1 MEVPDVRKQL
11 ASRAEAGRLRWVD
24 RASVLGLLVWSVAVG
39 ALQRPNGSRARRNS
53 SEPRY
58 RPKVGAR
65 ILTRRI
71 AGIIKFVLV
80 AALLCLPAAPLCAND
95 ISKANRLMVEAV
107 HHIQHSDLEPSAH
120 GKFTLLK
127 QAYDK
132 LLTIVKRYPSTDL
145 AVKLATGQRIGEI
158 SLEAVR
164 QAMERARPTE
174 PRQPGA
180 PLHFWKHVR
189 SVVALA
195 LPPGRRWAWTAGGG
209 GVEVLRDLA
218 TGETLRTW
226 RHPARPTAATI
237 SPDGERVLTAD
248 RNGGARLVASRTAEI
263 LRDWGHDRSVSS
275 VALSHDGGKAL
286 VAAGNEALLV
296 DIRALEVVRIWS
308 HRAPATAV
316 AWSPDARLIL
326 AGFADGKALLG
337 DARSGR
343 TLREWM
349 HEGSG
354 GGGVTSADFSA
365 DGSKVLTGAA
375 NSRAVLRDTGT
386 GRTLREWQVGK
397 KVTAVALSRDGR
409 WALTGDDGW
418 EVELHDAQ
426 GGRTVRKWRYDSWPQ
441 AVAFSADGRQAFM
454 GFADGA
460 AVLCE
465 IRIPANRG
473 NYKRTFLNSE
483 RGCW

>member
-1 MEVPDVRKQL
+1 M
-11 ASRAEAGRLRWVD
+11 SRSPLILRTSAKHNSSAD
-24 RASVLGLLVWSVAVG
+24 RGQVLSLLSSAVSIG
-39 ALQRPNGSRARRNS
+39 ALQGPHGTRSRRNS
-53 SEPRY
+53 
-58 RPKVGAR
+58 PKPWHRSKAR
-65 ILTRRI
+65 TRIVPRRI
-71 AGIIKFVLV
+71 VGIIKFVLV
-80 AALLCLPAAPLCAND
+80 AALLCLPTAPICASD
-95 ISKANRLMVEAV
+95 TSEANRLMVEAV
-107 HHIQHSDLEPSAH
+107 HHIQDSDLEPSAH
-120 GKFTLLK
+120 GKFALLK

-164 QAMERARPTE
+164 QAMERARPAE

-180 PLHFWKHVR
+180 PLHFWKHMR

-195 LPPGRRWAWTAGGG
+195 LPPGRQWAWTAGGD

-248 RNGGARLVASRTAEI
+248 RNGGARLVASQTAEV
-263 LRDWGHDRSVSS
+263 LREWGHDRSVSS
-275 VALSHDGGKAL
+275 VALSRDGGKAL

-343 TLREWM
+343 TLSEWM

-354 GGGVTSADFSA
+354 GGGVTSAHFSA

-375 NSRAVLRDTGT
+375 NFRAVLRDTTT

-426 GGRTVRKWRYDSWPQ
+426 GGRTMRKWRYDSWPQ

-460 AVLCE
+460 AILCE